1 MTTTL
6 VTGGTGTVGAA
17 VVRRFVGRGDDVRV
31 LVRSDAS
38 AAIARDL
45 GAEPVDGDVLDAAAV
60 RRAAA
65 GCDLV
70 LHVAGR
76 SGLCRADHRA
86 MQRLNVEGTEIVIR
100 EAAAA
105 GVRRVVHTSSAA
117 TLGEARG
124 AIGDE
129 RTTHRGRFLS
139 RYERSKF
146 AAERL
151 AFALGSALDIE
162 VVAVNP
168 ASVQGPGRTR
178 GSARLILDLVGGRLP
193 VLVDTWIS
201 IVDVED
207 CASGHLLAAERG
219 VPGERYVLAGAAV
232 PLRDA
237 VATLRRIWGVPERA
251 RFVPTPV
258 ARAIGV
264 PAGAAGSLVSRA
276 TGRSVRICAE
286 SVTTLLH
293 GHRYDGSRATR
304 ELGLAYAPLEDTLR
318 RALTW
323 YAEHGLVPPPRLG

>member
-1 MTTTL
+1 MTRTL

-17 VVRRFVGRGDDVRV
+17 VVRRFVARGDDVRV
-31 LVRSDAS
+31 LVRSDGS

-45 GAEPVDGDVLDAAAV
+45 GAEPVTGDVLDAASV
-60 RRAAA
+60 RRAVA

-86 MQRLNVEGTEIVIR
+86 MQRLNVEGTEIVLR

-105 GVRRVVHTSSAA
+105 GVRRIVHTSSAA
-117 TLGEARG
+117 TLGERRG

-129 RTTHRGRFLS
+129 RTAHRGRFLS

-151 AFALGSALDIE
+151 AFALGSALDVE

-168 ASVQGPGRTR
+168 ASVQGPGRTG
-178 GSARLILDLVGGRLP
+178 GSARLLLDLVGGRLP

-201 IVDVED
+201 LVDVED
-207 CASGHLLAAERG
+207 CATGHLLAAERG
-219 VPGERYVLAGAAV
+219 VAGERYVLAGAAM

-237 VATLRRIWGVPERA
+237 VATLRRIWGAPDRA
-251 RFVPTPV
+251 RFVPLPV

-264 PAGAAGSLVSRA
+264 PAGAAGSLLARA

-304 ELGLAYAPLEDTLR
+304 DLGLAYAPLEDTLR
-318 RALTW
+318 RTLAW
-323 YAEHGLVPPPRLG
+323 YAERSLIPPSRLG

>member
-1 MTTTL
+1 MTRTL

-17 VVRRFVGRGDDVRV
+17 VVRRFVARGDDVRV
-31 LVRSDAS
+31 LVRTDAS

-45 GAEPVDGDVLDAAAV
+45 GAEPVTGDVLDAAAV
-60 RRAAA
+60 RRAVA

-105 GVRRVVHTSSAA
+105 DVRRVVHTSSAA
-117 TLGEARG
+117 TLGEAHG
-124 AIGDE
+124 AVGDE
-129 RTTHRGRFLS
+129 RTAHRGRFLS

-151 AFALGSALDIE
+151 AFALGAALDLE
-162 VVAVNP
+162 VVGVNP

-178 GSARLILDLVGGRLP
+178 GSARLILDLVGGKLP
-193 VLVDTWIS
+193 VLVDTAVS

-219 VPGERYVLAGAAV
+219 IPGERYVLSGATV
-232 PLRDA
+232 
-237 VATLRRIWGVPERA
+237 TLREAVVMLQRLWGAPERA
-251 RFVPTPV
+251 RFVPRPV

-264 PAGAAGSLVSRA
+264 PAGAVGSGIARA

-304 ELGLAYAPLEDTLR
+304 DLGLAYTPLEDTLR
-318 RALTW
+318 RALAW
-323 YAEHGLVPPPRLG
+323 YAAHDLVPPARLR